1 MASLHAAGTKVAAVS
16 RLMVLRSSRDL
27 CRDRHRRQGVVPAA
41 SPGLWRTGR
50 KQQARAGLWP

>member
-1 MASLHAAGTKVAAVS
+1 MASLHAAGTKVPAVS

-27 CRDRHRRQGVVPAA
+27 CRDRHRRHGVVPAA
-41 SPGLWRTGR
+41 SPAIARAGR